1 MRSTPVSVTHDITK
15 SERDRIKALEREGKN
30 LRRLVTDGAQ
40 PNNATRDDSVRN

>member
-30 LRRLVTDGAQ
+30 LRRLDTDGAH
-40 PNNATRDDSVRN
+40 PNNANRDDSVRN